1 MCLKFAKNCLK
12 NEKAKKIFQTN
23 ENKHPMKKRK
33 VKKLMTKIP
42 KTKRYQTSSV
52 PYMVKLL
59 NDNNEEMN
67 KMTKI

>member
-1 MCLKFAKNCLK
+1 
-12 NEKAKKIFQTN
+12 
-23 ENKHPMKKRK
+23 MKKRK

-52 PYMVKLL
+52 PYMIKLL